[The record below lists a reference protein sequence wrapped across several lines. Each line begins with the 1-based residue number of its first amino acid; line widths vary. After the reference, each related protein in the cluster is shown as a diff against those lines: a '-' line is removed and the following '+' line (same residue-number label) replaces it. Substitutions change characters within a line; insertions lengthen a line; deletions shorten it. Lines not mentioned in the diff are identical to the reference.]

1 MEVPLG
7 AALPAG
13 AGPDG
18 GALEGEDFS
27 WVVEAAGVFCCRGI
41 EKGQIVPNANND
53 SFPGVRTPNQEPISA
68 FNRSCVF
75 RLASNSQ
82 CSKS

>member
-1 MEVPLG
+1 MGYLPLLDVPLG

-27 WVVEAAGVFCCRGI
+27 WVVEAAGVFCCKSI
-41 EKGQIVPNANND
+41 ERGQIVLKACND
-53 SFPGVRTPNQEPISA
+53 SQV
-68 FNRSCVF
+68 
-75 RLASNSQ
+75 
-82 CSKS
+82 